1 MNDPTL
7 NDVFKWSIQNS
18 GAAKQNGE
26 LPPAMPN
33 AAGLGA
39 LFGIPFKTES
49 QQMEDNF
56 AIIQNPQSSTDD
68 ILNAFENLE
77 LLISK
82 IDNANNLEPMKK
94 WTVLM
99 DLLDHDR
106 HEMRMGAAD
115 CVGTAVENN
124 SRAQE
129 RASIPSR
136 ATSPVNHC

>member
-1 MNDPTL
+1 MDPTL

-39 LFGIPFKTES
+39 LFGIGVKTEP
-49 QQMEDNF
+49 QQMEENF
-56 AIIQNPQSSTDD
+56 AIILDPKSSTDD
-68 ILNAFENLE
+68 ILDAFEYLE
-77 LLISK
+77 LLIGK

-115 CVGTAVENN
+115 CIGTAVENN

-129 RASIPSR
+129 RVRIPSR
-136 ATSPVNHC
+136 AALLVNIC